1 VAIYKLAYDKEIS
14 DELRRRFAEDIAFL
28 EREGFRSSSLHQEII
43 YPFSVLTFFPIYL
56 AMRAGNEI
64 IKIEPPLRISSF
76 HLLFTSQT
84 HATYAYV
91 YGLGCKFYTN
101 FSDGTWLV
109 SNTVLDVNDKTVIV
123 IKRNPEFT
131 LTTEFVWQ
139 RHQEKI
145 SELEAQ
151 GKHKNQN
158 VSFEAWAKLDQRF
171 DQSSLSSMLGIG
183 LTWSAVI
190 LLTLYWLISKLITL
204 AGSG

>member
-1 VAIYKLAYDKEIS
+1 MAIYKLAYDKEIS
-14 DELRRRFAEDIAFL
+14 DELRRRFAADITFL

-76 HLLFTSQT
+76 HIMFASQT

-109 SNTVLDVNDKTVIV
+109 SNTSLDIDDQTVIV

-131 LTTEFVWQ
+131 LTTEFVWK
-139 RHQEKI
+139 RHQDKI
-145 SELEAQ
+145 SELQAQ
-151 GKHKNQN
+151 GKHLSQN

-171 DQSSLSSMLGIG
+171 DQSSLSSMIG
-183 LTWSAVI
+183 TGVIWSELVI
-190 LLTLYWLISKLITL
+190 WGLYWLISKLITF

>member
-1 VAIYKLAYDKEIS
+1 LAIYKLAYDKEIS
-14 DELRRRFAEDIAFL
+14 DELRRRFAADISFL

-43 YPFSVLTFFPIYL
+43 YPFSLLTFFPIYL

-76 HLLFTSQT
+76 HLTFFSQT

-109 SNTVLDVNDKTVIV
+109 SNTALDVNDKSVIV

-131 LTTEFVWQ
+131 LTTEFVWK

-145 SELEAQ
+145 AEQEALGRQ
-151 GKHKNQN
+151 LNHH
-158 VSFEAWAKLDQRF
+158 VSFEAWSKLDQRF
-171 DQSSLSSMLGIG
+171 DQSSLLSMMGIG
-183 LTWSAVI
+183 LAWSAVMI
-190 LLTLYWLISKLITL
+190 VVLYWLISKLITL

>member
-43 YPFSVLTFFPIYL
+43 YPFSQLIFFPIYV
-56 AMRAGNEI
+56 AMRMGNEI
-64 IKIEPPLRISSF
+64 IKIEFPFRISSF
-76 HLLFTSQT
+76 HLTFVSQT

-109 SNTVLDVNDKTVIV
+109 SNTSLDVKDDKVIV
-123 IKRNPEFT
+123 FKANPEFT
-131 LTTEFVWQ
+131 LTTEFVWK

-145 SELEAQ
+145 SELESQ
-151 GKHKNQN
+151 GKHLNHN

-171 DQSSLSSMLGIG
+171 DQSGLSTILKIG
-183 LTWSAVI
+183 VI
-190 LLTLYWLISKLITL
+190 WCALVIGALYWLIRMLITL
-204 AGSG
+204 LG

>member
-1 VAIYKLAYDKEIS
+1 VATYKLAYDKEIS
-14 DELRRRFAEDIAFL
+14 DELRRRFAADIFFL

-43 YPFSVLTFFPIYL
+43 YPFSVLTFFPIFL

-76 HLLFTSQT
+76 HLTFFSQT

-109 SNTVLDVNDKTVIV
+109 SNTALDVNDKSVIV

-145 SELEAQ
+145 SEQQLR
-151 GKHKNQN
+151 GRHLNHN

-171 DQSSLSSMLGIG
+171 DQSSLSSIMSIG
-183 LTWSAVI
+183 LVWSAGVI
-190 LLTLYWLISKLITL
+190 VVLYWLISKFIGL